1 MVAAAL
7 VAGACISS
15 PDWKAAN
22 TTWDREETTYEQFE
36 TDRSVCEGQEDQ
48 TVEKCL
54 REKGYYLWAERN
66 QYDRARET
74 LPGPT
79 R

>member
-36 TDRSVCEGQEDQ
+36 TDRSVCEGQEDE

-74 LPGPT
+74 FPGPT

>member
-1 MVAAAL
+1 
-7 VAGACISS
+7 
-15 PDWKAAN
+15 
-22 TTWDREETTYEQFE
+22 
-36 TDRSVCEGQEDQ
+36 
-48 TVEKCL
+48 VEKCL

>member
-7 VAGACISS
+7 VAGACIS
-15 PDWKAAN
+15 K
-22 TTWDREETTYEQFE
+22 
-36 TDRSVCEGQEDQ
+36 

-54 REKGYYLWAERN
+54 REKGYYPWADRN

-74 LPGPT
+74 VPT
-79 R
+79 F